1 MHRRVALLSCL
12 LLGLAGIV
20 AGVALAARSVTPM
33 EFNAKL
39 NSRQETPSPRG
50 EPARAGGSFSAKLTG
65 TTLTWKLTFSHLSG
79 PAVAAHIH
87 SGKKR
92 KAGPVIVPLCGPC
105 KSSSAGSKK
114 VSAAVVKALQSG
126 DTYVNVHTSKN
137 PNGEIRGQIG
147 T

>member
-114 VSAAVVKALQSG
+114 VSAAVVKALQGG